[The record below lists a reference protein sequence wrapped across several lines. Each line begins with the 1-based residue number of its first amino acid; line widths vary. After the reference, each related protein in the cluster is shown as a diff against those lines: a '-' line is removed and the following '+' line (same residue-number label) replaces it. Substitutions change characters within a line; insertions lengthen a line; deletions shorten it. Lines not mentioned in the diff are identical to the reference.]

1 MLLQHPDI
9 TAMER
14 DGYPS
19 GHKQKD
25 CPELR
30 VGFAAENG
38 SELAKWMGKEYP
50 DVLDMFI
57 DSNMEDYD
65 EFLN

>member
-1 MLLQHPDI
+1 MQQHPDI

-14 DGYPS
+14 DGYPI
-19 GHKQKD
+19 GYGGRAD
-25 CPELR
+25 CHEHR
-30 VGFAAENG
+30 VEFARQNG
-38 SELAKWMGKEYP
+38 RELAKWLGREYP

-65 EFLN
+65 DFLN